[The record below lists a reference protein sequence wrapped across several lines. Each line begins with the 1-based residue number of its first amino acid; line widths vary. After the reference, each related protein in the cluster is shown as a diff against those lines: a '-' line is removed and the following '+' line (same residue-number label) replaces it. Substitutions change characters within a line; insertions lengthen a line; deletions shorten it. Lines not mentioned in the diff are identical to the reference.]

1 MGSLTGSGSHTTAI
15 ASATPSAPRRA
26 VVSDSPPIRLVG
38 TVLSATV
45 IVGVT
50 LSARIDAV
58 VAVVVDVR

>member
-1 MGSLTGSGSHTTAI
+1 MASPTGLASHTTAI
-15 ASATPSAPRRA
+15 ASATPACAESVQLVSVAA
-26 VVSDSPPIRLVG
+26 VVRSY
-38 TVLSATV
+38 VLLATV